1 MGSAIWLSSLLLETG
16 DDEDELKKRDLGE
29 IDESIREALPH
40 VLVGPDVWEL
50 WE

>member
-1 MGSAIWLSSLLLETG
+1 MRLGTCEIG
-16 DDEDELKKRDLGE
+16 VDKDELKKRDLGE
-29 IDESIREALPH
+29 IDESIKRALPH